1 MVVESWSELPEEL
14 IKHSFRAC
22 GQAKDGTV
30 EEITCMKPGQ
40 KAEAAFDRVKEIWD
54 QASESFDRKV
64 DTALDKCIVPEDSHI
79 ENELYLIDTDDESWE
94 INLV

>member
-1 MVVESWSELPEEL
+1 
-14 IKHSFRAC
+14 
-22 GQAKDGTV
+22 
-30 EEITCMKPGQ
+30 MKPGQ

-79 ENELYLIDTDDESWE
+79 ENELYLIDTDDES
-94 INLV
+94 

>member
-1 MVVESWSELPEEL
+1 MLPKSKL
-14 IKHSFRAC
+14 QPSF
-22 GQAKDGTV
+22 QYNPQHFSKDGTV

-79 ENELYLIDTDDESWE
+79 ENELYLIDTDDES
-94 INLV
+94 